1 MTPSA
6 PFHNMTKF
14 FSRSDDTV
22 GFLAAANV
30 GVAGVGKFI
39 ADSQAIAHFLLSV
52 GQIAVAFVTVY
63 YIWRK
68 ARAIKRG
75 SDNTKDE

>member
-1 MTPSA
+1 MTRL
-6 PFHNMTKF
+6 FT
-14 FSRSDDTV
+14 RSDDTV

-30 GVAGVGKFI
+30 GVAGVGKLI
-39 ADSQAIAHFLLSV
+39 AETQAFTHFLLSV

-68 ARAIKRG
+68 ARAIKVNKK
-75 SDNTKDE
+75 DNNEAD

>member
-1 MTPSA
+1 MTR
-6 PFHNMTKF
+6 F

-39 ADSQAIAHFLLSV
+39 AESQSIAHLLLSV
-52 GQIAVAFVTVY
+52 GQIAVAIATVY

-68 ARAIKRG
+68 ARAIKG
-75 SDNTKDE
+75 SSDKEKDE